1 MPWTYGICAPLGI
14 QSRVLFCW
22 WLITWAVCFH
32 LFFFFGYQNSLFTNG
47 SSRKWKTWFHFSLQ
61 LEQVQTL
68 FSCSTSR
75 QRTAVTAISIQ
86 NSPCWS
92 SYQVPLAQLNSCKQW
107 HTPSVWRHLNL
118 QLLLPRKVPLP
129 PGSETERM
137 RDSLPLLLNLGPCES
152 KRHREKASK
161 SWATFRKSYG

>member
-1 MPWTYGICAPLGI
+1 MAFAPPLGFKAESSFVGGWSPE
-14 QSRVLFCW
+14 QCAF
-22 WLITWAVCFH
+22 TF
-32 LFFFFGYQNSLFTNG
+32 FFFFGYQNSLFTNG

-75 QRTAVTAISIQ
+75 QRTAATAISIQ

-92 SYQVPLAQLNSCKQW
+92 SYQVPLAQLNSCKEW
-107 HTPSVWRHLNL
+107 HTPSVWRHLNS

-129 PGSETERM
+129 PGSETKWM
-137 RDSLPLLLNLGPCES
+137 RDSQPLLLNLGPCES

-161 SWATFRKSYG
+161 SWATVRKSYG